1 MDDNNNNDNNNNEE
15 NLKSKKIR
23 RILLLKTD
31 DELKKT
37 TKKNSKIM
45 INSKTIQEM
54 NKSYNLYNILLS
66 EKSKIYFNYVKTE
79 EKIVPND
86 IKPIN
91 SVRILTTKKKIEQPI
106 KIMNKNSMDDDYS
119 NSPINFYLKK
129 INLGIKK
136 INIPRRRSK
145 NFTKIPSFFD
155 NINLDNINSNR
166 EILNKSTKVEK
177 RGLYKLVDK
186 IVNIKMTE
194 DIEDIEDI
202 VKKNI
207 IKLRKYCSKLIKP
220 KKRVKK
226 LNKQKVGNSPKKS
239 KDKNEQ
245 KNIFKKRMTINDNK
259 NFFKKSLF
267 GSKDKNIDLVKKR
280 SGLRMKTTKNLHIK
294 IIENATQNPKDKD
307 KDKNKISKTTGS
319 SKLIKKANTLK
330 KNAYFKSQKKM
341 EIRKMQSLNGN
352 MKNRVLESKGLKFR
366 KNSEINKNDE
376 SLIYSFNI
384 ISNKNHLLS
393 SKFQRPSKFLYSNND
408 IKKNNILYN
417 PIKEQKN
424 SKFKPSV
431 DKSNNSKI
439 SNNRQKSNVN
449 STFNVSTSNEKREE
463 LRRSLRKSKK
473 YSIKMYEK
481 CLHLSKKG
489 DNFELF
495 RLDEKY
501 SLDKDKIKNLI
512 FTEYN

>member
-31 DELKKT
+31 DELKKA

-91 SVRILTTKKKIEQPI
+91 TVRILTTKKKIEQPI
-106 KIMNKNSMDDDYS
+106 KILNITSMEDDYS
-119 NSPINFYLKK
+119 NSPINFFPKK

-145 NFTKIPSFFD
+145 NFTKIPSFFE
-155 NINLDNINSNR
+155 NINLDNITSNR

-186 IVNIKMTE
+186 IVNIKMS
-194 DIEDIEDI
+194 EDIEDI

-207 IKLRKYCSKLIKP
+207 LKLRKYCSRLIKA

-226 LNKQKVGNSPKKS
+226 MNKQKVGNNPRKS

-245 KNIFKKRMTINDNK
+245 RNNCKKRMTINDNK

-267 GSKDKNIDLVKKR
+267 GSRDRNIDFVKKR
-280 SGLRMKTTKNLHIK
+280 SDVRMKTTKNLHIK
-294 IIENATQNPKDKD
+294 IIENATQNLKDKD
-307 KDKNKISKTTGS
+307 RNKISKTTGS
-319 SKLIKKANTLK
+319 SKVIKKINTLK
-330 KNAYFKSQKKM
+330 KNTYFKPQKKM
-341 EIRKMQSLNGN
+341 KIRKMQSLNGN
-352 MKNRVLESKGLKFR
+352 MKNKLLESKGIKFR

-376 SLIYSFNI
+376 SLLSSFNP

-393 SKFQRPSKFLYSNND
+393 SKFQRPSKSLYSNND

-439 SNNRQKSNVN
+439 SNNRQKSNVL
-449 STFNVSTSNEKREE
+449 STFNVSASNEKKEE

-473 YSIKMYEK
+473 YSVKMYEK
-481 CLHLSKKG
+481 CLHLNKKG

-501 SLDKDKIKNLI
+501 SLDKNKLKNLI